1 MHYSH
6 YAAANSRRR
15 YHENFGTLSNID
27 VVVWAVAI
35 SVNDYANNVYQAS
48 RSALR
53 KNEFPSIWKVREE
66 KKNVKNLQNPTLR
79 ILFNS
84 RDNKLQNEN

>member
-27 VVVWAVAI
+27 VVVWAVAV

-48 RSALR
+48 RSTFK
-53 KNEFPSIWKVREE
+53 KNELVFEKSVE
-66 KKNVKNLQNPTLR
+66 KKKM
-79 ILFNS
+79 
-84 RDNKLQNEN
+84 

>member
-6 YAAANSRRR
+6 YAAANSCRR

-27 VVVWAVAI
+27 VVAWAVAV

-48 RSALR
+48 RSAFISGKMNFLVVE
-53 KNEFPSIWKVREE
+53 KSVE
-66 KKNVKNLQNPTLR
+66 KKKT
-79 ILFNS
+79 
-84 RDNKLQNEN
+84 